1 MSVTLKDI
9 KATFYQYQS
18 HEQID
23 SKQLFICRDI
33 HPEGAPPAK
42 YPHILIAYR
51 TIVGRYNSETGCWEL
66 TKKKYSVTTTKQLN
80 QFARNHNVIWVDS
93 L

>member
-1 MSVTLKDI
+1 MSVTLKQI
-9 KATFYQYQS
+9 KAAFYQYQS
-18 HEQID
+18 HEQIG

-42 YPHILIAYR
+42 YPHILVSYR
-51 TIVGRYNSETGCWEL
+51 TVVGRYNSETAFWEL

-80 QFARNHNVIWVDS
+80 QFARSRNVTWVDN